1 MRSRPPEL
9 ANQREEESMPAKGQ
23 SERSTADG
31 DDDIARLS
39 AEIAEIRELLAALA
53 GDRETGSASGSGSS
67 GGETNDHHHPFSDT
81 AYRAAHQIADAVTEF
96 AEKRPLHAAFVAF
109 IIGALIGSRGR
120 R

>member
-1 MRSRPPEL
+1 
-9 ANQREEESMPAKGQ
+9 MPATGQ
-23 SERSTADG
+23 SERSAAG
-31 DDDIARLS
+31 ADDDIARLG

-53 GDRETGSASGSGSS
+53 GDRASGSDTGTGS
-67 GGETNDHHHPFSDT
+67 GTGEDRDHHHPFSDT

-109 IIGALIGSRGR
+109 ILGALIGSRGR